1 MLSVGCVWGAWWRSR
16 FDQIFWWAG
25 NGLCILLALQVSEWV
40 RTWVSKWESER
51 ERLRERER
59 ERVSGRGVPNI
70 MTLSVMI
77 IARHLLSS
85 EIVITMLVISLIVV
99 MQCNILLFCILSFSL
114 FFSLSLSMS
123 MPLCLSL
130 SFSLS
135 LSKINSYQLQ
145 TWIHSLSTF
154 LFPLIHSVFSHSCL
168 LTYAFLSGFQSP
180 RLRQHR
186 LISLPLTVST
196 N

>member
-59 ERVSGRGVPNI
+59 ERVSGRGLPNI

-114 FFSLSLSMS
+114 FFSLFLSLSMS
-123 MPLCLSL
+123 LCL
-130 SFSLS
+130 FLS
-135 LSKINSYQLQ
+135 LFLSRKLTRTSYRHEY
-145 TWIHSLSTF
+145 IHCQHFYFLWYILSSHT
-154 LFPLIHSVFSHSCL
+154 HVFSHMHFSQG
-168 LTYAFLSGFQSP
+168 SN
-180 RLRQHR
+180 RQDCG
-186 LISLPLTVST
+186 ST
-196 N
+196 GSYRCC